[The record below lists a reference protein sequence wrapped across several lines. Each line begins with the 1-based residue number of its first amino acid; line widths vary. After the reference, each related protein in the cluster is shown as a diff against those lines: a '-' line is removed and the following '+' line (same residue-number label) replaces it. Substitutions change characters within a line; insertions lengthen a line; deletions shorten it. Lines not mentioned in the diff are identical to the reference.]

1 MTNDPKFA
9 KVDLDKLRVTPED
22 PATGEPQDKKPL
34 YYRSRAKSI
43 ILEDGRTVQE
53 AVDDLEDGLENH
65 THNAADIITD
75 EDHQFVTQEEK
86 DKLMQG
92 TTYSNDIPTYVEHG
106 GIEIGTT
113 FQDKTMKEM
122 FDMILYPYVAP
133 TVSAS
138 VLSPGNGG
146 TFEIGSTVNVTKI
159 RVTATIKSNKLTKI
173 QVVHGATSVAEKTD
187 GIGNGGT
194 FDFTVNYPLTT
205 NSTFTAKVTDDT
217 QSIVS
222 KNTGTFTFVY
232 PIYHGAL
239 NSDVAPTEEQIKA
252 LTKHIESKGTK
263 TYSFTTNNERFVFAY
278 PKSYGA
284 LSSIYDQNNFNVTDT
299 FAQYT
304 VPEMTKEIVEEYVSN
319 LRKVYPRAAKDVFLM
334 IRQIL
339 QYAKKRDLIKEIPD
353 FELKFPKKKRSKKT
367 KLVYLP
373 ADRQPIWLDILEND
387 GREFCKL
394 FATLL
399 QTGMRPEEGCGLL
412 LSNILFD
419 QDMIYVGNAHKD
431 ITIYDEEFNIIGHE
445 YIDDELKTDESYR
458 EIPMSSR
465 LKKMLKAIYKERKE
479 LREKEHKKFDPSKEH
494 VFLNTIGTPYLPE
507 RLDKKL
513 KSIIKKYNLEH
524 MTVYGF
530 RHSFATLMS
539 ENGMDKEVLRE
550 IMGHADFETTDFYY
564 IYISDKRKKEEF
576 NKANAK
582 ASKEVFDKLY
592 ESTGIDANN
601 VNTENKKKAG
611 YTGKKI
617 IRRKIKA
624 LTPISA

>member
-9 KVDLDKLRVTPED
+9 KVDLDKLRVAPED

-113 FQDKTMKEM
+113 FQDKTVKEM

-138 VLSPGNGG
+138 VLSPSNGG

-173 QVVHGATSVAEKTD
+173 QVVHGATNVAEKTD

-205 NSTFTAKVTDDT
+205 NATFTAKVTDDT

-284 LSSIYDQNNFNVTDT
+284 LSIIYDQNNFNVTDT
-299 FAQYT
+299 FTQYT
-304 VPEMTKEIVEEYVSN
+304 VPIVCLDGKSIEYYVYVSERSTVTN
-319 LRKVYPRAAKDVFLM
+319 FTN
-334 IRQIL
+334 
-339 QYAKKRDLIKEIPD
+339 
-353 FELKFPKKKRSKKT
+353 KF
-367 KLVYLP
+367 
-373 ADRQPIWLDILEND
+373 QW
-387 GREFCKL
+387 
-394 FATLL
+394 
-399 QTGMRPEEGCGLL
+399 
-412 LSNILFD
+412 
-419 QDMIYVGNAHKD
+419 
-431 ITIYDEEFNIIGHE
+431 
-445 YIDDELKTDESYR
+445 
-458 EIPMSSR
+458 
-465 LKKMLKAIYKERKE
+465 
-479 LREKEHKKFDPSKEH
+479 
-494 VFLNTIGTPYLPE
+494 
-507 RLDKKL
+507 
-513 KSIIKKYNLEH
+513 
-524 MTVYGF
+524 
-530 RHSFATLMS
+530 
-539 ENGMDKEVLRE
+539 
-550 IMGHADFETTDFYY
+550 
-564 IYISDKRKKEEF
+564 
-576 NKANAK
+576 
-582 ASKEVFDKLY
+582 
-592 ESTGIDANN
+592 
-601 VNTENKKKAG
+601 
-611 YTGKKI
+611 
-617 IRRKIKA
+617 
-624 LTPISA
+624 